1 MLQIA
6 TGERARRKRIPES
19 VPVAWRLLRQSLPHS
34 PSQIGYAIVDTEQV
48 SLLSNAMTA
57 YAKRRR
63 ALSGNLANVD
73 TPGYDRTS
81 VSFEEE
87 LQDAREAPLGTDQS
101 EVEGEVVVEDEKP
114 VLENELMALSD
125 TQMRTQHATRALS
138 HHFDLMRTGITGRSS

>member
-1 MLQIA
+1 METAQL
-6 TGERARRKRIPES
+6 S
-19 VPVAWRLLRQSLPHS
+19 LLR
-34 PSQIGYAIVDTEQV
+34 
-48 SLLSNAMTA
+48 NAMTA

-63 ALSGNLANVD
+63 ALSGNVANID

-87 LQDAREAPLGTDQS
+87 LRDARDGPLGDDPS
-101 EVEGEVVVEDEKP
+101 EVEAEVVAEDEKP

-125 TQMRTQHATRALS
+125 TQMRTQHAARALS

>member
-1 MLQIA
+1 M
-6 TGERARRKRIPES
+6 
-19 VPVAWRLLRQSLPHS
+19 
-34 PSQIGYAIVDTEQV
+34 DTEQL

-87 LQDAREAPLGTDQS
+87 LQDARDAPLGTEQS
-101 EVEGEVVVEDEKP
+101 EVEAEVVVEDEKP

-125 TQMRTQHATRALS
+125 TQMRTQHASRALS
-138 HHFDLMRTGITGRSS
+138 HHFDLLRTGITGRPS